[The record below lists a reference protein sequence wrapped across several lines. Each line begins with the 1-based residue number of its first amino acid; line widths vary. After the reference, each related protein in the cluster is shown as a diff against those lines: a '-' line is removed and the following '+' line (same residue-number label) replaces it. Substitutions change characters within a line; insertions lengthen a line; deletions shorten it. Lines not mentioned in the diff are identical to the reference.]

1 MAKYSLTKGPVA
13 DNVWALTKDPDA
25 TKIEITKNP
34 GFDTVAFSKNAAT
47 QVSLENAGGGG
58 GGIVAVATFTSTF
71 TNGTATPAGSAP
83 VGTYT
88 YTRALTTQTITDFEG
103 LASETLA
110 QEIGYR
116 GLRRVANLAT
126 GLVTEANIP
135 VIIGNEYQ
143 VTIQGGSGDTAVCSD
158 AFTGTLTAD
167 GANRISWNSGTPKT
181 AATATLDIAVTGTLT
196 ELLVEDVTGQTVKVP
211 SEQIVGTEHGTGV
224 ATVMYK
230 TYENAITVNGSGVVD
245 ESGNPGTTIPV
256 TTTNK
261 GIELWKAAT
270 NLIGESDDLGT
281 TWANTWSGGTTLTLN
296 ASSSPDGSQTAD
308 KIAQID
314 SVPDGIAYSLVLSAS
329 TDYIDSIYIKNVDS
343 TQTRIFMFDDSNGV
357 LRTDIRIGWT
367 GSVPSTTSSSNISNI
382 LYENVIDD
390 WYRLSFKWSTAVGG
404 INHRFVIAPESLAT
418 ATNGIYV
425 SKVNLVQDSFVSPPI
440 STDGAAASRN
450 ESDLNYSSSNYTDAG
465 WLICEFDVTQDQLD
479 NFAAVP
485 HLFSIQD
492 NNSTWYIRA
501 RIEADATTLRVSS
514 NASGG
519 SNSQDHTISA
529 GHYKLAITW
538 DTSVGTL
545 RQSFDGGA
553 AVGATTANTVIPAAN
568 TTKFEIGHFDTGTN
582 TGFWNGTIQNIQIG
596 TGLIDDAELVSKST

>member
-1 MAKYSLTKGPVA
+1 MSRFIPYTSM
-13 DNVWALTKDPDA
+13 
-25 TKIEITKNP
+25 
-34 GFDTVAFSKNAAT
+34 NAYAPM
-47 QVSLENAGGGG
+47 QKAGGADGG
-58 GGIVAVATFTSTF
+58 GADGGGAVATFTSTF
-71 TNGTATPAGSAP
+71 TNGTATPSGSAP

-88 YTRALTTQTITDFEG
+88 YTRALTTQTITDFED

-116 GLRRVANLAT
+116 GQRRVANLAT

-143 VTIQGGSGDTAVCSD
+143 VTIQGGSGDTAVCTD

-167 GANRISWNSGTPKT
+167 GANRISWNSGTPK
-181 AATATLDIAVTGTLT
+181 AAVTATLDIAVTGTLT
-196 ELLVEDVTGQTVKVP
+196 ELLVEDVTGQTVQFP

-281 TWANTWSGGTTLTLN
+281 LPWKNSWGGGCTLTIN
-296 ASSSPDGSQTAD
+296 DSAAPDGAQTAD
-308 KIAQID
+308 KLTQIGVSVVRGIYYD
-314 SVPDGIAYSLVLSAS
+314 SLALSAS
-329 TDYIDSIYIKNVDS
+329 TAYVFSLYIKNVDS
-343 TQTRIFMFDDSNGV
+343 TQSQVIVYDVNAAVSHE
-357 LRTDIRIGWT
+357 LRIGWT
-367 GSVPSTTSSSNISNI
+367 GAVPSTTSSSGTISNI
-382 LYENVIDD
+382 QYESFIDD
-390 WYRLSFKWSTAVGG
+390 WYRVSFVYSALATVTT
-404 INHRFVIAPESLAT
+404 HRFIVIPESLTPSGAT
-418 ATNGIYV
+418 SIYV
-425 SKVNLVQDSFVSPPI
+425 SKVNIVQDSFVSPPI

-450 ESDLNYSSSNYTDAG
+450 ESDLNYSASNYTDAG
-465 WLICEFDVTQDQLD
+465 WIICEFDVTQDQLD

-519 SNSQDHTISA
+519 SNSQDHTIAA

-568 TTKFEIGHFDTGTN
+568 ATKFEIGHFDTGTN